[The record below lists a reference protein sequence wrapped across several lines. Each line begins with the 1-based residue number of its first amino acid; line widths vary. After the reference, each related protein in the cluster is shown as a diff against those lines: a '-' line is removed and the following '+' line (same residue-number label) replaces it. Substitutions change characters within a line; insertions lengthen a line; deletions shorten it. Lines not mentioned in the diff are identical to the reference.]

1 MVTHNGEGRYFV
13 RFARRFIILLSEVR
27 VCMEKVTTLLWMYD
41 IERSDTH
48 NSEKGRIPK
57 KRATFLLLI
66 RLTTC
71 LTHLPV
77 LQTRKLSFLFRY
89 VRATIGTYRNPTS
102 SVDNDMELKPAR
114 RNELEP
120 TLFHSA
126 HRWKKTVQSGSST
139 YGRQR
144 FNVSYRLH
152 GDANKTNSVPS
163 TRRRR
168 SSDIAN
174 ARRRKLRARR
184 VAR

>member
-48 NSEKGRIPK
+48 NSEKGRIPT

-126 HRWKKTVQSGSST
+126 HRWKKNGTIGKFYLRSST
-139 YGRQR
+139 IQC
-144 FNVSYRLH
+144 FVS
-152 GDANKTNSVPS
+152 T
-163 TRRRR
+163 
-168 SSDIAN
+168 
-174 ARRRKLRARR
+174 ARRREQNEFCS
-184 VAR
+184 VYT